1 MPYWRGSNADLWC
14 AQQRYLPAFGSPQCV
29 LPSNIPEHPGVYR
42 FYNTDDV
49 VIYVGKAKNLKNRLS
64 SYFQSNLATK
74 TDRMVH
80 EAVRV
85 EWTIV
90 ATEVEALQLE
100 FSWIK
105 QFNPYY
111 NVQFKDD
118 KSYPYLAVT
127 NNEEYPRIFITRKS
141 KRPGISYFG
150 PFTHTWALRNTL
162 DVILKVFPIRSCS
175 TGNFKRA
182 QMSKRQCLLGDI
194 GKCAAPCVSW
204 VSQEDHKKLSDRLV
218 SFMADG
224 NADIVPT
231 LRAEMELASSREEF
245 ERASKIRDSIS
256 AIERAQESTDAA
268 LPESLTADVVA
279 IHRDGVHAAG
289 SIFIIRGGSIK
300 GSRSWI
306 VDHSKSLE
314 EADEVSALFFSIYS
328 QSAAHEIPAE
338 ILVNELPKDSSV
350 LEGWLTTLRGGPVT
364 LKTPLRGEKVEIMQ
378 TVKRNAQ
385 YSLIQYLSKRS
396 TDAAVS
402 GKALIEIEEAL
413 DLDRTPLRIECFD
426 ISNISGTSVVAS
438 MVVFEDGLAKK
449 SEYRRF
455 IINTEAGFDD
465 TRAMHQVITRRLKR
479 LQDDRTVD
487 AAEVAEYGGKLSKF
501 SYPPQ
506 LIVVDGGAPQ
516 VNAAARA
523 LSELGINDIALCGL
537 AKRLEEVWLPGSSDP
552 IILPR
557 TSEGLYLLQRIRDEA
572 HRFAITFHR
581 SRRSKIMLESILDEV
596 PQLGQARRAALLE
609 RFGSV
614 AAIRKAQLDEIAAT
628 PGIGVKIASVIEAHL
643 KAITTQKVDTS
654 TGEILGE

>member
-1 MPYWRGSNADLWC
+1 MAD
-14 AQQRYLPAFGSPQCV
+14 PQSYR
-29 LPSNIPEHPGVYR
+29 PNNIPEHPGVYR
-42 FYNTDDV
+42 FYNSDDT

-64 SYFQSNLATK
+64 NYFQSNLATK

-85 EWTIV
+85 DWTIV

-105 QFNPYY
+105 QYNPYY

-127 NNEEYPRIFITRKS
+127 KNEEFPRIFITRKS
-141 KRPGISYFG
+141 KRPGITYFG
-150 PFTHTWALRNTL
+150 PFTHTWALRNTF
-162 DVILKVFPIRSCS
+162 DVILKVFPIRSCTS
-175 TGNFKRA
+175 GNFKRA
-182 QMSKRQCLLGDI
+182 QSSKRQCLLGDI
-194 GKCAAPCVSW
+194 GKCAAPCVNWISK
-204 VSQEDHKKLSDRLV
+204 EDHKDLANRLV
-218 SFMADG
+218 AFMANG

-231 LRAEMELASSREEF
+231 LREEMELAASHEEF
-245 ERASKIRDSIS
+245 ERASKIRDSIA

-268 LPESLTADVVA
+268 LPETFTADIVA
-279 IHRDGVHAAG
+279 IHRDGAHAAG

-306 VDHSKSLE
+306 VDQSKSLE
-314 EADEVSALFFSIYS
+314 GEDEMGALFFSIYS

-338 ILVNELPKDSSV
+338 ILVNELPQDAKA
-350 LEGWLTTLRGGPVT
+350 LEGWLSDLRGRPVA
-364 LKTPLRGEKVEIMQ
+364 LKVPLRGEKVEILT

-385 YSLIQYLSKRS
+385 YSLIQFLSKRS

-413 DLDRTPLRIECFD
+413 NLERTPLRIECFD

-455 IINTEAGFDD
+455 IINTDDGFDD
-465 TRAMHQVITRRLKR
+465 TRAMHQVISRRIKR
-479 LQDDRTVD
+479 LLDDRSVD
-487 AAEVAEYGGKLSKF
+487 AAEVAEFGGKLSKF

-523 LSELGINDIALCGL
+523 LAELGINDIALCGL
-537 AKRLEEVWLPGSSDP
+537 AKRLEEVWMPSSPDP

-557 TSEGLYLLQRIRDEA
+557 SSEGLYLLQRVRDEA
-572 HRFAITFHR
+572 HRFAISFHR
-581 SRRSKIMLESILDEV
+581 SRRSKIMLESILDDV
-596 PQLGQARRAALLE
+596 PQLGQVRRAALLE
-609 RFGSV
+609 KFGSV
-614 AAIRKAQLDEIAAT
+614 AAIRKANLVDIAAT
-628 PGIGVKIASVIEAHL
+628 PGIGIKIASIIEEHL
-643 KAITTQKVDTS
+643 AAITSNKIDTV
-654 TGEILGE
+654 TGEIVDK